1 MFEMN
6 RDFDPGRKCS
16 DDEENQKKKN
26 QPNIQHL
33 FESQL
38 KTKTTIDPGGGGR
51 WGRWVMQL
59 LTQLNS
65 DTLTV
70 GVTRPPPRPDV
81 MIHSPSHSWL
91 RVKPDAHC

>member
-26 QPNIQHL
+26 HPNIQHL

-38 KTKTTIDPGGGGR
+38 KTKTTIDPGGGRG
-51 WGRWVMQL
+51 GVMQL

-70 GVTRPPPRPDV
+70 GVTRPRPDV